1 MTRLVFIFCGLALMG
16 GGGPAAA
23 EQPPAGDYVV
33 LLHGLGR
40 SAKSF
45 ARMADALREA
55 GYDVLNVDYPSTDHP
70 IPVLT
75 EKFVKP
81 AIDGHRKDAARPIH
95 FVTHSMG
102 GIILRDLARRF
113 RPENLGRAVMLSPPS
128 QGSEVVDFLRKNGIV
143 RKIMGPAFLQLG
155 TEPDSFVN
163 RLPPVDFE
171 VGVITGDRTIN
182 FINSMVIPGPDD
194 GKVSVARAR
203 LPGMTAFKVVH
214 RTHPL
219 IMNADEVIADVLGFL
234 GKGEFRAGFD
244 RGDGGIVFL
253 SSSGAWIPVA
263 GSLRREFVCNS
274 KGVYWFFGKR
284 PFFIQYFH

>member
-1 MTRLVFIFCGLALMG
+1 MTRLIVIFCGLSLMSG
-16 GGGPAAA
+16 GAVSA
-23 EQPPAGDYVV
+23 ERTVESDYVV

-40 SAKSF
+40 SAGSF
-45 ARMADALREA
+45 SKMADVLGAA
-55 GYDVLNVDYPSTDHP
+55 GYDVLNIDYPSTDHP

-81 AIDGHRKDAARPIH
+81 AIETHCTDGTRPIH

-102 GIILRDLARRF
+102 GIILRDLVRRF
-113 RPENLGRAVMLSPPS
+113 RPHNLGRAVMLSPPS
-128 QGSEVVDFLRKNGIV
+128 LGSEVVDFLRKNGMV
-143 RKIMGPAFLQLG
+143 RSIMGPAFLQLG

-182 FINSMVIPGPDD
+182 FINSMIIPGPDD

-203 LPGMTAFKVVH
+203 LPGMTAFRVVH

-234 GKGEFRAGFD
+234 EEGEFRAVPGMP
-244 RGDGGIVFL
+244 GAEPPGKKGKPPEGGSEV
-253 SSSGAWIPVA
+253 
-263 GSLRREFVCNS
+263 ED
-274 KGVYWFFGKR
+274 
-284 PFFIQYFH
+284 